1 MTNTP
6 NDKVDIVTLSGAD
19 RFFVEKSSTG
29 VTMHTTAA
37 EIATFAAVA
46 GGSGTVTSASVTTAN
61 GVSGSV
67 ATATTTPAITLT
79 LGNITP
85 TSVAAS
91 GTVTGSNLSANLL
104 IGTNVQ
110 AYDADLAAI
119 AGLTSAADKLPY
131 FTGSGTASTADFTA
145 AGRALVDDAD
155 NTSQRT
161 TLGLGTLA
169 TQSGTF
175 SGTSSG
181 TNTGD
186 QTTVT
191 GNAGTATV
199 LATARTIGGV
209 SFDGSAN
216 ITVASATGGFAVS
229 GVMSTGANAGTN
241 GQVTFSGS
249 TSGTCVL
256 KTAAAAGT
264 GTVFQLPATN
274 GSNTNVLQ
282 TDGNGITSWVA
293 GGGGSGTVTSV
304 SVTTA
309 NGVSGT
315 VATATTTPAISITLA
330 AITPTTIVASGAVSA
345 SNLSGT
351 NTGDQTTITGN
362 AGTATTLQ
370 TARTIG
376 GTSFN
381 GSANVTVASATGGF
395 TVSGGNLA
403 VGANDITGTGSLGST
418 GSRLTKGWFTDLEV
432 TNAIVGSVTG
442 NAATVTT
449 NANLTG
455 VITSVGN
462 ATSIAS
468 QTGTGSKFVVDTSPT
483 LITPLL
489 GTPTSGV
496 LTNCTGT
503 ALGLTAGN
511 VTTNA
516 NLTGE
521 ATSAGNAVT
530 LTNSAVIGKVLTGYL
545 STFGTVAAADSI
557 LQAIQK
563 LHARLPVYS
572 FSTAVLTKN
581 ANITLETIVGCEQ
594 TVVSGGT
601 YAFEIAVYCSTG
613 ATAGIRLAFKYTTT
627 VLANL
632 QTGMRGTSTA
642 AASSANVTSTAD
654 QAILYSA
661 TAAVNYVT
669 LTGTIEVTTG
679 GTIDLQAAQNVSIA
693 SNTTFAIRTRMVFTR
708 IS

>member
-1 MTNTP
+1 MVSTKISALTSGGTIQAA
-6 NDKVDIVTLSGAD
+6 DDIPVNRAGVNRRVVVGTMALQNANAVAITGGTAAFSG
-19 RFFVEKSSTG
+19 VISTG
-29 VTMHTTAA
+29 VNAGTNGQVTFSGSTSGSCVVKTAA
-37 EIATFAAVA
+37 AAGTGTVFQLPATNGSNTNVLQTDGSGVTSWVA
-46 GGSGTVTSASVTTAN
+46 GGGGSGTVTSVSVTTAN
-61 GVSGSV
+61 GVSGTV
-67 ATATTTPAITLT
+67 ATATTTPAITLA
-79 LGNITP
+79 LGDITP

-91 GTVTGSNLSANLL
+91 GNVTGANLSASLL

-145 AGRALVDDAD
+145 AGRALIDDAD
-155 NTSQRT
+155 ATAQRT

-191 GNAGTATV
+191 GNAGTATI
-199 LATARTIGGV
+199 LATARTIGGT

-216 ITVASATGGFAVS
+216 ITVASATGGF
-229 GVMSTGANAGTN
+229 
-241 GQVTFSGS
+241 
-249 TSGTCVL
+249 
-256 KTAAAAGT
+256 
-264 GTVFQLPATN
+264 
-274 GSNTNVLQ
+274 
-282 TDGNGITSWVA
+282 
-293 GGGGSGTVTSV
+293 
-304 SVTTA
+304 
-309 NGVSGT
+309 
-315 VATATTTPAISITLA
+315 
-330 AITPTTIVASGAVSA
+330 
-345 SNLSGT
+345 
-351 NTGDQTTITGN
+351 
-362 AGTATTLQ
+362 
-370 TARTIG
+370 
-376 GTSFN
+376 
-381 GSANVTVASATGGF
+381 
-395 TVSGGNLA
+395 TVSGGNLV
-403 VGANDITGTGSLGST
+403 VGANDITSTGSLGST
-418 GSRLTKGWFTDLEV
+418 GSRLTKGWFTDLQV
-432 TNAIVGSVTG
+432 TNAIAGSVTG
-442 NAATVTT
+442 SAATVTT

-503 ALGLTAGN
+503 ASGLTAGN

-530 LTNSAVIGKVLTGYL
+530 LTNSAVIGKVLTGYA

-563 LHARLPVYS
+563 LHAMQPVYS
-572 FSTAVLTKN
+572 LCTSAQTAN
-581 ANITLETIVGCEQ
+581 ANVTLATVTGCAQ
-594 TVVSGGT
+594 TVVAGGT
-601 YAFEIAVYCSTG
+601 YAYKIAVYCSTG
-613 ATAGIRLAFKYTTT
+613 ATSGLKLAFKYTTT
-627 VLANL
+627 VLARL
-632 QTGMRGTSTA
+632 QVGSQGTSSNA
-642 AASSANVTSTAD
+642 GAGSNATSTAD
-654 QAILYSA
+654 QATLFSI
-661 TAAVNYVT
+661 TAAVNTVT
-669 LTGTIEVTTG
+669 LTGVIEVTTG
-679 GTIDLQAAQNVSIA
+679 GTIDLQMAQNVSIGVNSTVA
-693 SNTTFAIRTRMVFTR
+693 VDTHMIFTR